1 MAQNIRVRQK
11 GWNMATQRRI
21 SVLSSILGSMK
32 SVKALGV
39 SGAIMSYI
47 DQLRE
52 DEIKASKNVRFMN
65 AVYNASGRLRNF
77 YITLPCLSCT
87 VMLTLLE

>member
-1 MAQNIRVRQK
+1 
-11 GWNMATQRRI
+11 MATQRRI
-21 SVLSSILGSMK
+21 SVLSSVLGSMK

-39 SGAIMSYI
+39 SGAIMNYV

-65 AVYNASGRLRNF
+65 AVYNASGRLQLLHH
-77 YITLPCLSCT
+77 IALPVLCRT
-87 VMLTLLE
+87 LTLLE